1 MGPTHGRM
9 AYRCALVA
17 AAVLAVSGLSAGMPS
32 SLSAAAAGSRA
43 YVTNN
48 VDNTVSVI
56 DMATNTV
63 TATIA
68 VGSNPGEV
76 AVSAD
81 GSHAYVTNYGGG
93 TVSVIDTSTN
103 TVTATI
109 TVGSEPVGVALSPD
123 GSHAYVANNNSGT
136 VSVIDTATNTVTAT
150 ITVGSNPF
158 GVAVSPDGNHAYVT
172 NENSSGAV
180 SVIDTATNTVTATI
194 TVGSYPVSVAIGT
207 PPAVSTPTTAGHQAR
222 ATVCT
227 TTPQPRV
234 GEQAGRFL
242 SVTVAAWKAG
252 ITDPTSALYNATPA
266 IYVAGYGTM
275 CGLSELATYGGNPA
289 NFTDS
294 GTTVDE
300 TGTPTHAGAD
310 PSNGPSYEYYTLR
323 H

>member
-9 AYRCALVA
+9 AYRCALA
-17 AAVLAVSGLSAGMPS
+17 AAGVLAVFGLSAGMPS

-48 VDNTVSVI
+48 TDNTVSVI
-56 DMATNTV
+56 DTATNTV

-68 VGSNPGEV
+68 VGSLPYGV
-76 AVSAD
+76 AVSPD

-93 TVSVIDTSTN
+93 TVSVIDTATN
-103 TVTATI
+103 AVTATI
-109 TVGSEPVGVALSPD
+109 PVGSDP
-123 GSHAYVANNNSGT
+123 
-136 VSVIDTATNTVTAT
+136 I
-150 ITVGSNPF
+150 
-158 GVAVSPDGNHAYVT
+158 GVAV
-172 NENSSGAV
+172 
-180 SVIDTATNTVTATI
+180 
-194 TVGSYPVSVAIGT
+194 GT
-207 PPAVSTPTTAGHQAR
+207 LPAVSTTTTTPAGHQAR

-252 ITDPTSALYNATPA
+252 IADPTSALYNSTPA

-275 CGLSELATYGGNPA
+275 CELSELTTYGGNPA

-310 PSNGPSYEYYTLR
+310 PNNGPNYEYYTLR

>member
-93 TVSVIDTSTN
+93 TVSVIDTS
-103 TVTATI
+103 
-109 TVGSEPVGVALSPD
+109 
-123 GSHAYVANNNSGT
+123 
-136 VSVIDTATNTVTAT
+136 
-150 ITVGSNPF
+150 
-158 GVAVSPDGNHAYVT
+158 
-172 NENSSGAV
+172 
-180 SVIDTATNTVTATI
+180 TNTVTATI